1 MIAVIAEN
9 FLKDGQ
15 EQAFLDLST
24 RIRPSIEAI
33 DGFLS
38 VERFE
43 SLSQPGPVPLAL
55 LLARR
60 TGPAGLEAK

>member
-15 EQAFLDLST
+15 EQAFLDIST
-24 RIRPSIEAI
+24 RIRPLIEEI

-38 VERFE
+38 VELCWLLR
-43 SLSQPGPVPLAL
+43 LSV
-55 LLARR
+55 
-60 TGPAGLEAK
+60 

>member
-15 EQAFLDLST
+15 EQAFLDIST
-24 RIRPSIEAI
+24 RIRPSIEEI

-38 VERFE
+38 VELCWLLR
-43 SLSQPGPVPLAL
+43 LSV
-55 LLARR
+55 
-60 TGPAGLEAK
+60 